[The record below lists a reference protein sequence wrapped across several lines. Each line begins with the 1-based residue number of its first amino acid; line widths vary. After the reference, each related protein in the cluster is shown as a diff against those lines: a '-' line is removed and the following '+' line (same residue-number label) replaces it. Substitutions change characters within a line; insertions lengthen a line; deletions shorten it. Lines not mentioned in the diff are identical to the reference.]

1 MMVYNIE
8 FYAYLPNEYFF
19 FFIWI
24 KGRILIRIF
33 FHPDLY
39 YFFSEIKNTALDE
52 NWISTLRNEKP
63 VY

>member
-52 NWISTLRNEKP
+52 N
-63 VY
+63 